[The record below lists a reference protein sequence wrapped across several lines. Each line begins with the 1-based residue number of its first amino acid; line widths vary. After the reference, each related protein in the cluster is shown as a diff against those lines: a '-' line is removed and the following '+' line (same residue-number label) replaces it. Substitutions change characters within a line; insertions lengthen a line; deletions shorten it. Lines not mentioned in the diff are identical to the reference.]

1 MRCNRILFYEYAMR
15 CLIVIASKEE
25 HPKRYDRWLNELE
38 SLGISAKRI
47 NELNDLNEISS
58 LADNIKR
65 GFYQEYEGLLLL
77 RERRA
82 G

>member
-1 MRCNRILFYEYAMR
+1 MR

-47 NELNDLNEISS
+47 NELNDLKEIST
-58 LADNIKR
+58 LALEHETGMKPEI
-65 GFYQEYEGLLLL
+65 QESVLIQAICL
-77 RERRA
+77 RCGETNSPA
-82 G
+82 FTM